1 MKRLFYLVV
10 LFVAYSVQ
18 AVAAN
23 GGFYLGQ
30 TRVVFPSDKKSVS
43 LQVTNQDAKKDWLL
57 RSWVSQYDDK
67 NKSST
72 PFIITP
78 PLYRLDGNNSIQ
90 LRINA
95 VDVSKLPTD
104 RESVFRI
111 NVMAIPPETAAAAKP
126 EKEGTA
132 TGSIQFAL
140 NSRIKLFFRP
150 VALNSPE
157 QAEKAWEKVTVR
169 QQEGKIIFNNPTPYY
184 ITLTN
189 IDVNG
194 VGLKSEQADT
204 MIAPE
209 GELTLPVSGKTRTL
223 TFQTINDYGGLTK
236 KKTVAF

>member
-1 MKRLFYLVV
+1 MKRFFYLIV
-10 LFVAYSVQ
+10 LFVVYSVQ

-95 VDVSKLPTD
+95 IDVSKLPMD

-111 NVMAIPPETAAAAKP
+111 NVMAIPPETAAATKP
-126 EKEGTA
+126 EKEGAA

-150 VALNSPE
+150 AVLNSQE
-157 QAEKAWEKVTVR
+157 QTENAWKKVTVR

-189 IDVNG
+189 INVNG
-194 VGLKSEQADT
+194 AELKSGQADT
-204 MIAPE
+204 MIAPD
-209 GELTLPVSGKTRTL
+209 GELTLPVSGQSRTL
-223 TFQTINDYGGLTK
+223 TFQTINDYGGLTE

>member
-1 MKRLFYLVV
+1 MKRFFYLVV

-18 AVAAN
+18 VVAAD

-30 TRVVFPSDKKSVS
+30 TRVVFPSDKRSVS

-67 NKSST
+67 NKSSI

-111 NVMAIPPETAAAAKP
+111 NVMAIPPETATAA
-126 EKEGTA
+126 
-132 TGSIQFAL
+132 
-140 NSRIKLFFRP
+140 
-150 VALNSPE
+150 
-157 QAEKAWEKVTVR
+157 
-169 QQEGKIIFNNPTPYY
+169 
-184 ITLTN
+184 
-189 IDVNG
+189 
-194 VGLKSEQADT
+194 
-204 MIAPE
+204 
-209 GELTLPVSGKTRTL
+209 
-223 TFQTINDYGGLTK
+223 
-236 KKTVAF
+236 

>member
-1 MKRLFYLVV
+1 MKNVFYIVLLFFVCTVRVV
-10 LFVAYSVQ
+10 ASD
-18 AVAAN
+18 

-30 TRVVFPSDKKSVS
+30 TRVVFPSDKRSVS

-72 PFIITP
+72 PFILTP

-126 EKEGTA
+126 EKEGAA

-150 VALNSPE
+150 ATLNSPE

-169 QQEGKIIFNNPTPYY
+169 QQEGNIIFNNPTPYY

-194 VGLKSEQADT
+194 AGLKGGQADT
-204 MIAPE
+204 MIAPD
-209 GELTLPVSGKTRTL
+209 GELTLPVSGQIRTL
-223 TFQTINDYGGLTK
+223 TFQTIDDYGGLTK